1 MDWRDDPDF
10 GNDELRM
17 TDDGRLGDKAKVQLE
32 LCRKFYEKCKE
43 FGTDGSDEM
52 RQAMSMI
59 GDWKAEIKLGGLG
72 WPVANRER
80 FAAAMAG
87 CGVGMGLEKLAVG
100 SQEVSSPEGDGLAG
114 PRLRAVVCDVMVR
127 FEEWSLAYK
136 AAVARLREWEA
147 RGNDELRGTNDEA
160 LPTGDGSAVAPL
172 PEVRVMK
179 ARGNDECRVTN
190 NEARN
195 DER

>member
-10 GNDELRM
+10 VVRRAP
-17 TDDGRLGDKAKVQLE
+17 DDKCKVQLE

-59 GDWKAEIKLGGLG
+59 GDWEAEIKLGGLG

-80 FAAAMAG
+80 FASAMAA
-87 CGVGMGLEKLAVG
+87 CGVGMNLERITND
-100 SQEVSSPEGDGLAG
+100 EPRITDGELQG

-127 FEEWSLAYK
+127 VEEWSLAYK
-136 AAVARLREWEA
+136 AAIKRLRRFEA
-147 RGNDELRGTNDEA
+147 KKELRITND
-160 LPTGDGSAVAPL
+160 DGAAETATAQL

-179 ARGNDECRVTN
+179 VKSDE
-190 NEARN
+190 
-195 DER
+195 